1 MNQPWRNTM
10 RRRSFLGLGA
20 SGLALAQSRAPKR
33 VTVDCGCGFAPQ
45 QFGRGEAAATL
56 AGFEPLQS
64 GLKVTGMKVFGVSL
78 TPTSDRPYVFCKLE
92 TNQGL
97 IGWGEGTLEGKAGAT
112 IACIDDFREFVVGA
126 DPMQVEH
133 IWQSMYVHS
142 FYRPGPVMGS
152 AMSAIDQAL
161 WDIRGKALGVPVYKL
176 LGGPL
181 DPRGVRGYYHAD
193 SARTPEALAKLR
205 ETAIQQG
212 VSCFKTG
219 LPTYY
224 EWIETRKKISA
235 AVKSMEMLRENLGPE
250 IDIAVDFHA
259 KTSPSVA
266 SIMVKEVEP
275 LNLLF
280 IEEPCPPENVKAMHK
295 IARRS
300 TTPIATG
307 ERLIA
312 SYGCREL
319 IEMGVVDILQTDI
332 NHVGGISGLWK
343 VAAMAGF
350 SGISMA
356 PHACE
361 GPIGGLATLHV
372 DAAMPNF
379 LIQEICGGVEPT
391 MKEKVWQDLFGFPA
405 MRMVDGRFPL
415 PDRPG
420 LGFEL
425 SEASLVKF
433 PFGGTQPM
441 ARVFH
446 TDGSVAEW

>member
-1 MNQPWRNTM
+1 MQ
-10 RRRSFLGLGA
+10 RRSFLAFGGA
-20 SGLALAQSRAPKR
+20 GLAFAQSGAQRR
-33 VTVDCGCGFAPQ
+33 GILDCDCSFAPFQ
-45 QFGRGEAAATL
+45 TAGGQGAPSGFGG
-56 AGFEPLQS
+56 LQS

-78 TPTSDRPYVFCKLE
+78 TRTSDRPYVFCKLE

-97 IGWGEGTLEGKAGAT
+97 VGWGEGTLEGKAGAT
-112 IACIDDFREFVVGA
+112 MACVEDFRDFVIGA

-142 FYRPGPVMGS
+142 FYRAGPVMGS
-152 AMSAIDQAL
+152 AISAIDQAL

-193 SARTPEALAKLR
+193 GVRTPEALAKLR
-205 ETAIQQG
+205 ETAVRQG

-235 AVKSMEMLRENLGPE
+235 AVKSMQVLRESLGPD

-266 SIMVKEVEP
+266 SILVKEVEP

-280 IEEPCPPENVKAMHK
+280 IEEPCPPENVQAMAK

-307 ERLIA
+307 ERLNRPA
-312 SYGCREL
+312 WLPRADRNGDCRYSPDRHQSRRRHYGPLEGVANGCGIGYLHGTPRLRRPHRRFGYFAREL
-319 IEMGVVDILQTDI
+319 RNAELRCAGDLWANSAQRDGQDLAGMVR
-332 NHVGGISGLWK
+332 ISGDAHGGRTISLGAKAW
-343 VAAMAGF
+343 F
-350 SGISMA
+350 GIRS
-356 PHACE
+356 
-361 GPIGGLATLHV
+361 
-372 DAAMPNF
+372 D
-379 LIQEICGGVEPT
+379 
-391 MKEKVWQDLFGFPA
+391 
-405 MRMVDGRFPL
+405 
-415 PDRPG
+415 
-420 LGFEL
+420 
-425 SEASLVKF
+425 
-433 PFGGTQPM
+433 
-441 ARVFH
+441 
-446 TDGSVAEW
+446 

>member
-1 MNQPWRNTM
+1 M
-10 RRRSFLGLGA
+10 RRRNFLGLGPAGLAFAKPAIHSLELNGCGCSFLPQDAPLGSDAFAAVA
-20 SGLALAQSRAPKR
+20 SGLKI
-33 VTVDCGCGFAPQ
+33 
-45 QFGRGEAAATL
+45 
-56 AGFEPLQS
+56 
-64 GLKVTGMKVFGVSL
+64 TGVKVFGVSL
-78 TPTSDRPYVFCKLE
+78 TPKSDRPYVFVKLE

-97 IGWGEGTLEGKAGAT
+97 IGWGEGTLEGKASAVM
-112 IACIDDFREFVVGA
+112 ACINDFRDFLIGA

-142 FYRPGPVMGS
+142 FYRAGPVIGS
-152 AMSAIDQAL
+152 AISGIDQAL
-161 WDIRGKALGVPVYKL
+161 WDLRGKALGMPVYKL
-176 LGGPL
+176 LGGPF
-181 DPRGVRGYYHAD
+181 DPRGVRGYYHVDGA
-193 SARTPEALAKLR
+193 SRERLAQIR
-205 ETAIQQG
+205 ETAAAQG
-212 VSCFKTG
+212 LSCVKSG
-219 LPTYY
+219 IPGYY
-224 EWIETRKKISA
+224 EWIERRSKIEA
-235 AVKSMEMLRENLGPE
+235 AVKSIQMLREVLGPE
-250 IDIAVDFHA
+250 IDIAIDFHA

-266 SIMVKEVEP
+266 SIIVKEVES

-280 IEEPCPPENVKAMHK
+280 IEEPCPPENVQAMAK

-332 NHVGGISGLWK
+332 NHVGGISALWK
-343 VAAMAGF
+343 VAATA
-350 SGISMA
+350 SVSSISMA

-379 LIQEICGGVEPT
+379 VVQEICGQVKPT
-391 MKEKVWQDLFGFPA
+391 ATDRVWEEWFGFPA
-405 MRMVDGRFPL
+405 MRMVNGRFPL
-415 PDRPG
+415 PEKPG

-425 SEASLVKF
+425 SEASLAKF
-433 PFGGTQPM
+433 PFAGTRPM

-446 TDGSVAEW
+446 EDGSVAEW